1 MALPFRSASAWFCVL
16 LVTCMGSAPAFA
28 QNDFSKVQ
36 IKTTNLAPGTYML
49 EGGGGNIGVSVGEDG
64 VIVIDDQF
72 APLSDKIKFAIAQI
86 TDKPVLFLIN
96 THWHGDHTGGNE
108 NFAKDGAWIVAQD
121 NVRTRMSAEQ
131 FNKTFNRTTPPSPEK
146 ALPVVT
152 FSQNID
158 FHLNGQDIHVFHV
171 ENAHT
176 DGDAIV
182 QFQDRN
188 VVHMGDCFWN
198 GIYPIIDVSSGGS
211 LRGMI
216 RAVSDALLLV
226 DGTTKIVPGH
236 GPLGSR
242 EDLRAFRD
250 MLMEVERRVQPMV
263 AAGQSVDEIVRARPL
278 ADLDQNGAAV
288 REAGD
293 GSSRLVVEDLSR

>member
-1 MALPFRSASAWFCVL
+1 MALPLRSAIALSCTML
-16 LVTCMGSAPAFA
+16 LTCIAPIPAFA

-36 IKTTNLAPGTYML
+36 IKATSLAPGTYML
-49 EGGGGNIGVSVGEDG
+49 EGAGGNIGVSVGEDG

-182 QFQDRN
+182 QFKDRN

-226 DGTTKIVPGH
+226 DGTTKIIPGH
-236 GPLGSR
+236 GPLGNR

-263 AAGQSVDEIVRARPL
+263 AAGQSVDDIVRARPL
-278 ADLDQNGAAV
+278 ADLDPKWGGAV
-288 REAGD
+288 KPETFLQ
-293 GSSRLVVEDLSR
+293 LVVEDLSR